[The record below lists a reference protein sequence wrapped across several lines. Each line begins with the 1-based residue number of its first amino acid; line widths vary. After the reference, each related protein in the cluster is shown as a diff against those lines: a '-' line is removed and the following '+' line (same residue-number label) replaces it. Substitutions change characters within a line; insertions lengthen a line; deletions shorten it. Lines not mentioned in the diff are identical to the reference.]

1 MQETTLREAHGSIEF
16 ALNGQIM
23 EIEGTGPWNLEQM
36 EESGSAAAPI
46 LQKLLDTP
54 WAVLATFHGE
64 TFYTEDASTQ
74 LIEWLRLE
82 KQRGRVATALILTHA
97 SVPELAKWHLSQIY
111 VKAGETVKIFTHKGE
126 ALSWLKQKIAEYQQQ
141 EALENHL

>member
-1 MQETTLREAHGSIEF
+1 MREAHGSIEF

-36 EESGSAAAPI
+36 EDSGSAAAPI
-46 LQKLLDTP
+46 LDQLLDSP

-64 TFYTEDASTQ
+64 TFYTEDAANQ
-74 LIEWLRLE
+74 LIEWLKVE

-111 VKAGETVKIFTHKGE
+111 IQAGETVQIFTDKGK
-126 ALSWLKQKIAEYQQQ
+126 ALSWLKQKIAEYEQQTAF
-141 EALENHL
+141 EDYL